1 MDYTLTLVS
10 ALLDMAQVLLLMAI
24 LITMIRR
31 EKE

>member
-10 ALLDMAQVLLLMAI
+10 ALLDMAQVMLLMAI
-24 LITMIRR
+24 LMTMIRR